1 MENKKLSDLL
11 SKIGNQMDRLTF
23 KSIFKYFAPRINV
36 YLIKTGTNRDLA
48 EDLTQEI
55 MTII

>member
-1 MENKKLSDLL
+1 
-11 SKIGNQMDRLTF
+11 MDRLTF

-55 MTII
+55 MTIIQNKANLYNSKKSND